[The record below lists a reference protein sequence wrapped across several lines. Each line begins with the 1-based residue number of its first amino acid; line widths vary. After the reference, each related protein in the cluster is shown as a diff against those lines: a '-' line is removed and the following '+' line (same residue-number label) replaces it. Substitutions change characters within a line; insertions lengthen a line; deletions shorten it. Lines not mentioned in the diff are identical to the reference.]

1 MLAHKGKE
9 EGVMVAD
16 LIAGRFG
23 EMNYNVIPSVIY
35 TAPEIAWVG
44 LTEEQ
49 VKASGREYKSGVF
62 PFLAS
67 GRARALEQPAGFAKI
82 VAARDDDEILGVHI
96 VGPMA
101 GELIAEAVL
110 AMEYAASSEDLQR
123 TIHAHPTLAE
133 AVHEAALATDK
144 RSIDAINR

>member
-23 EMNYNVIPSVIY
+23 EVNYKVIPSVIY

-49 VKASGREYKSGVF
+49 VKASGRQYKTGVF

-67 GRARALEQPAGFAKI
+67 GRARALEQATGFAKI
-82 VAARDDDEILGVHI
+82 VAARDDDEILGGHI
-96 VGPMA
+96 VGPLA
-101 GELIAEAVL
+101 GEFIAEAVL
-110 AMEYAASSEDLQR
+110 AMEDSASSADLQR
-123 TIHAHPTLAE
+123 PLHAHPALAE
-133 AVHEAALATDK
+133 ALHEAGLVVIK
-144 RSIDAINR
+144 LSIDAIN